1 MSELRWLRLSQ
12 SSWPPALLTPN
23 SYEFG
28 SRGDDAI
35 DFINTFVTLTKDSIA
50 GKAGEP
56 IRLRGW
62 QEQLLRD
69 TLVLDER
76 GLFQKRTAVWAM
88 ARKNGKSSLITGLGL
103 WFLFNGDEGGE
114 VYSCAAEKE
123 QARITFGDARK
134 LIEREPELAAMCNIY
149 RDVIEVPSTGSI
161 WRVLSAE
168 AYSKEGLNPS
178 AVIMDE
184 IHALPNRELW
194 DVMQLAMGSRPQPI
208 MLGVTTCGVKSDV
221 TGQDSTAYQLY
232 QYGQR
237 VAKGEIVDPSF
248 YMAWWEAPLDADHR
262 LESTW
267 MLANPGYGDL
277 NSKEDFESVVK
288 RTPEAEFRT
297 KRCNQWVS
305 SKTAWLPA
313 GVWDGLQADVEV
325 SRDAELVL
333 GVDGSFSGDTTAIVA
348 VTVPK
353 SPDEK
358 PHVWLVKAWEKQP
371 NDNDDWRV
379 DTIEV
384 EDTIRMF
391 CQEYRFVKEIAFDP
405 FRWQRSMQVL
415 MDDGLPIVEFP
426 STSAR
431 RMIPAC
437 QKVYDSVT
445 EGTLTHSGDPL
456 LSRHI
461 DNCVLKVDNLG
472 ARIVKESRASS
483 RRIDAAVAF
492 VIAYDRAT
500 SKLNNDI
507 VPEFFVF

>member
-1 MSELRWLRLSQ
+1 MSQ
-12 SSWPPALLTPN
+12 VSSWPPAWVTPTDLG
-23 SYEFG
+23 FG

-50 GKAGEP
+50 GNAGEP

-62 QEQLLRD
+62 QEQLLRE
-69 TLVLDER
+69 TLALDEN
-76 GLFQKRTAVWAM
+76 GLLKTRTGLWGL
-88 ARKNGKSSLITGLGL
+88 ARKNGKSSLVTGVGL
-103 WFLFNGDEGGE
+103 YFLFNGDEGGE

-134 LIEREPELAAMCNIY
+134 IIEREPELAAMCNIY

-168 AYSKEGLNPS
+168 AYSKEGLNAS
-178 AVIMDE
+178 AVIFDE
-184 IHALPNRELW
+184 VHALQDRAMW
-194 DVMQLAMGSRPQPI
+194 DVMQLSMASRRQPI
-208 MLGVTTCGVKSDV
+208 MLATTTCGVKSDS

-237 VAKGEIVDPSF
+237 VARGEIVDPSF

-262 LESTW
+262 DESTW

-277 NSKEDFESVVK
+277 NSKSDFESMVK
-288 RTPEAEFRT
+288 RTPEPEFRT

-305 SKTAWLPA
+305 SKNAWLPA
-313 GVWDGLQADVEV
+313 GVWDTLQADVDVASDCEI
-325 SRDAELVL
+325 VL

-353 SPDEK
+353 SQDDK

-371 NDNDDWRV
+371 NDSDDWRV

-384 EDTIRMF
+384 EDTIRIF
-391 CQEYRFVKEIAFDP
+391 CRDYRNVKEIAFDP

-415 MDDGLPIVEFP
+415 MDEGLPVVEWP

-437 QKVYDSVT
+437 QKVFDSVT
-445 EGTLTHSGDPL
+445 EGTLTHDGSPL
-456 LSRHI
+456 LARHI

-472 ARIVKESRASS
+472 ARIVKESRNSN

-500 SKLNNDI
+500 SKLDTDV

>member
-1 MSELRWLRLSQ
+1 MSQ
-12 SSWPPALLTPN
+12 VSSWPPAWVTPT
-23 SYEFG
+23 SFEFG

-50 GKAGEP
+50 GKAGES
-56 IRLRGW
+56 IKLRVW
-62 QEQLLRD
+62 QEQLLRE

-76 GLFQKRTAVWAM
+76 GLFARRTALWGM
-88 ARKNGKSSLITGLGL
+88 ARKNGKSALITGLGL

-123 QARITFGDARK
+123 QARITFGDAK
-134 LIEREPELAAMCNIY
+134 KIIEREPELAAMCNVY
-149 RDVIEVPSTGSI
+149 RDVIELPSTGSI

-168 AYSKEGLNPS
+168 AYSKEGLNAS
-178 AVIMDE
+178 AVIFDE
-184 IHALPNRELW
+184 VHALQDRTMW
-194 DVMQLAMGSRPQPI
+194 DVMQLSMASRQQPI
-208 MLGVTTCGVKSDV
+208 MLATTTCGVKADN

-237 VAKGEIVDPSF
+237 VARGEV
-248 YMAWWEAPLDADHR
+248 
-262 LESTW
+262 
-267 MLANPGYGDL
+267 
-277 NSKEDFESVVK
+277 VVK

-313 GVWDGLQADVEV
+313 GVWDTLQDEVVVPDDADV
-325 SRDAELVL
+325 VL

-353 SPDEK
+353 TPEDK
-358 PHVWLVKAWEKQP
+358 PYVWLVQAWEKQP
-371 NDNDDWRV
+371 TDNDDWRV
-379 DTIEV
+379 DTVEV
-384 EDTIRMF
+384 EQTIIAF
-391 CQEYRFVKEIAFDP
+391 CQRFRNVKEIAFDP
-405 FRWQRSMQVL
+405 FRWQRSMAVL
-415 MDDGLPIVEFP
+415 QDVGLPIVEFA
-426 STSAR
+426 STSPR

-445 EGTLTHSGDPL
+445 EGTLTHDGSPL
-456 LSRHI
+456 LARHL
-461 DNCVLKVDNLG
+461 DNCVLKVDAMG
-472 ARIVKESRASS
+472 ARIVKESRNSA

-500 SKLNNDI
+500 SKIDNDI
-507 VPEFFVF
+507 VPEFYVF

>member
-1 MSELRWLRLSQ
+1 
-12 SSWPPALLTPN
+12 
-23 SYEFG
+23 
-28 SRGDDAI
+28 
-35 DFINTFVTLTKDSIA
+35 
-50 GKAGEP
+50 
-56 IRLRGW
+56 
-62 QEQLLRD
+62 
-69 TLVLDER
+69 
-76 GLFQKRTAVWAM
+76 M
-88 ARKNGKSSLITGLGL
+88 ARKNGKSALITGLGL

-123 QARITFGDARK
+123 QARITFGDAK
-134 LIEREPELAAMCNIY
+134 KIIEREPELASMCNVY
-149 RDVIEVPSTGSI
+149 RDVIEMPSTGSI

-168 AYSKEGLNPS
+168 AYSKEGLNAS
-178 AVIMDE
+178 AVIFDE
-184 IHALPNRELW
+184 VHALQDRTMW
-194 DVMQLAMGSRPQPI
+194 DVMQLSMASRQQPI
-208 MLGVTTCGVKSDV
+208 MLATTTCGVKADN

-237 VAKGEIVDPSF
+237 VARGEIVDPSF

-262 LESTW
+262 EEATW

-277 NSKEDFESVVK
+277 NSKTDFESVVK

-313 GVWDGLQADVEV
+313 GVWDTLQEEVVVPDDADV
-325 SRDAELVL
+325 VL

-353 SPDEK
+353 SQDDK

-371 NDNDDWRV
+371 TDNDDWRV
-379 DTIEV
+379 DTVEV
-384 EDTIRMF
+384 EQTLIDF
-391 CQEYRFVKEIAFDP
+391 CQVHPNVREVAFDP
-405 FRWQRSMQVL
+405 FRWQRSMAVL
-415 MDDGLPIVEFP
+415 QDLGLPIVEFP
-426 STSAR
+426 STSPR

-445 EGTLTHSGDPL
+445 EATLTHDGSPL
-456 LSRHI
+456 LARHI

-472 ARIVKESRASS
+472 ARIVKESRNSA

-500 SKLNNDI
+500 SKLDTDI
-507 VPEFFVF
+507 APEFFVF

>member
-1 MSELRWLRLSQ
+1 MSL
-12 SSWPPALLTPN
+12 SSWPPAWVTPTGLQ
-23 SYEFG
+23 YG
-28 SRGDDAI
+28 SKGDDAI

-50 GKAGEP
+50 GQAGQP
-56 IRLRGW
+56 IKLREW
-62 QEQLLRD
+62 QEQLLRE

-76 GLFQKRTAVWAM
+76 GLFQKRTALWGM
-88 ARKNGKSSLITGLGL
+88 ARKNGKSALITGLGL

-134 LIEREPELAAMCNIY
+134 IIEREPELAAMCNIY
-149 RDVIEVPSTGSI
+149 RDVIEVPATGSI

-168 AYSKEGLNPS
+168 AYSKEGLNAS
-178 AVIMDE
+178 AVIFDE
-184 IHALPNRELW
+184 VHALQDRAMW
-194 DVMQLAMGSRPQPI
+194 DVMQLSMASRRQPI
-208 MLGVTTCGVKSDV
+208 MLATTTCGVKADS

-232 QYGQR
+232 QYGQK
-237 VAKGEIVDPSF
+237 VARGEIDDPSF

-267 MLANPGYGDL
+267 IAANPGYDDL
-277 NSKEDFESVVK
+277 NSKSDFESMVK

-313 GVWDGLQADVEV
+313 GVWDTLKADVEL
-325 SRDAELVL
+325 SPDTEIVL
-333 GVDGSFSGDTTAIVA
+333 GVDGSFSGDTTAIVG

-353 SPDEK
+353 SSEDK
-358 PHVWLVKAWEKQP
+358 PHVFLVKAWEKQP
-371 NDNDDWRV
+371 NDPDDWRV
-379 DTIEV
+379 DTLDV
-384 EDTIRMF
+384 EQTIIAF
-391 CQEYRFVKEIAFDP
+391 CQNYRFVKEIAFDP
-405 FRWQRSMQVL
+405 FRWQRSMAVL
-415 MDDGLPIVEFP
+415 QDLGLPIVEWP

-437 QKVYDSVT
+437 QKVFDSVT
-445 EGTLTHSGDPL
+445 EATLTHDGDPL
-456 LSRHI
+456 LARHL

-472 ARIVKESRASS
+472 ARIVKESRNSN

-500 SKLNNDI
+500 SKLDTDV
-507 VPEFFVF
+507 VPEFFSF

>member
-1 MSELRWLRLSQ
+1 MLQ
-12 SSWPPALLTPN
+12 ASWPPALNTPRDLK
-23 SYEFG
+23 FG
-28 SRGDDAI
+28 SKGDDAI

-50 GKAGEP
+50 GRAGEP

-62 QEQLLRD
+62 QEQLLRE
-69 TLVLDER
+69 TLALDEN
-76 GLFQKRTAVWAM
+76 GLLRTRTGLWGL
-88 ARKNGKSSLITGLGL
+88 ARKNGKSSLVTGVGL
-103 WFLFNGDEGGE
+103 YFLFNGDEGGE

-134 LIEREPELAAMCNIY
+134 IIEREPELAAMCNIY

-168 AYSKEGLNPS
+168 AYSKEGLNS
-178 AVIMDE
+178 SVTIMDE
-184 IHALPNRELW
+184 CHALPNRELW
-194 DVMQLAMGSRPQPI
+194 DVMQLSMASRRQPI
-208 MLGVTTCGVKSDV
+208 MLGVTTCGVKTDS
-221 TGQDSTAYQLY
+221 TGQDSLAYSLY
-232 QYGQR
+232 QYGQK
-237 VAKGEIVDPSF
+237 VAKGEVDDPSF
-248 YMAWWEAPLDADHR
+248 YFSWWEAPLDADHR

-305 SKTAWLPA
+305 SQNTWLPA
-313 GVWDGLQADVEV
+313 GVWDTLHEDISVDDLADV
-325 SRDAELVL
+325 VL
-333 GVDGSFSGDTTAIVA
+333 GVDGSFNGDTTAIVA

-353 SPDEK
+353 SQDEK

-371 NDNDDWRV
+371 NDPDDWRV
-379 DTIEV
+379 DTLEV
-384 EDTIRMF
+384 EQTIVEF
-391 CQEYRFVKEIAFDP
+391 CQKHPNTKEIAFDP
-405 FRWQRSMQVL
+405 FRWQRTMQAL
-415 MDDGLPIVEFP
+415 MDLGLPVVEYN

-431 RMIPAC
+431 RMVGAC
-437 QKVYDSVT
+437 AKVYDSVT
-445 EGTLTHSGDPL
+445 EGTLTHDGDAL
-456 LSRHI
+456 LARHI
-461 DNCVLKVDNLG
+461 DNCKLKIDNLG
-472 ARIVKESRASS
+472 PRIVKESRASS

-500 SKLNNDI
+500 SKLNNDV